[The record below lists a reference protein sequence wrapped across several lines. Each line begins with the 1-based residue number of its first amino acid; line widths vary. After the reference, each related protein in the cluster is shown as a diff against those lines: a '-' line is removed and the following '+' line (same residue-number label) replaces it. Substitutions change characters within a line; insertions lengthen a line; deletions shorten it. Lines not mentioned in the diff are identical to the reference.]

1 MNTITPVQAK
11 VNLYNNQQIISK
23 KQSHNPTFKGA
34 LGDKVVKQLVNKEKL
49 TVAGILALTAGVIG
63 LNKEKVSDV
72 VESLVDKVNK
82 LLSEKD
88 SLKNEKEQLKNALE
102 NSQNR
107 NNKELE
113 GARKSLVYVNGIVE
127 SNKNVI
133 AEKDAKIAELQ
144 KYEVMS
150 KVKSVEEI
158 GVVMPDEAIA
168 TLKEAGAKNKEA
180 HASLMNYLLTGKGQE
195 EFLAQMERNA
205 ILYKANREGI
215 LNIPEVN
222 AELRKKQYSF
232 LPTVGNDPYFVACK
246 MLHNCLTVQPKSSY
260 IKSSAIREQ
269 IKTNAEAL
277 IKPMKSERIHYST
290 SVETEIKSSLQ
301 FHEELDSAM
310 KGAEE
315 QGLEYVSETNDG
327 VSATQSYRTF
337 KNEDGNFLDYSL
349 KDLVRGYKGCAR
361 VKTPDGEILYDNS
374 NIGK

>member
-1 MNTITPVQAK
+1 MNTITPIRMNP
-11 VNLYNNQQIISK
+11 NLQDRQKQVTN
-23 KQSHNPTFKGA
+23 KQSSNPAFKGA
-34 LGDKVVKQLVNKEKL
+34 IGNKVVEQLVNKKEV
-49 TVAGILALTAGVIG
+49 TVAGVLALTAGVVG
-63 LNKEKVSDV
+63 LNKDKVADV

-82 LLSEKD
+82 LLYERD
-88 SLKNEKEQLKNALE
+88 LLKIEKENLNDKLID
-102 NSQNR
+102 SQNAR
-107 NNKELE
+107 ENTRVEGNKFLDY
-113 GARKSLVYVNGIVE
+113 ANGIIE
-127 SNKNVI
+127 NQKKDI
-133 AEKDAKIAELQ
+133 EQKDAKIAKLQ
-144 KYEVMS
+144 KYEAMA

-158 GVVMPDEAIA
+158 GLVMPDEAIA

-205 ILYKANREGI
+205 TLYKANREGI

-232 LPTVGNDPYFVACK
+232 LPAVGNDSYSVACK
-246 MLHNCLTVQPKSSY
+246 MLYNCLTVQPKAGY
-260 IKSSAIREQ
+260 IKSPAIREQ

-277 IKPMKSERIHYST
+277 INPMKQERVNYGT
-290 SVETEIKSSLQ
+290 SVKTEIESSLK
-301 FHEELDSAM
+301 FHEGLEDAM

-337 KNEDGNFLDYSL
+337 KKDGNLYDYSL

-374 NIGK
+374 NI